1 MRVTRKYV
9 AVIAVVLG
17 GVAISTNG
25 QTSEQDEPL
34 INLSCGFDGG
44 EVACEEIV
52 VTRKRVEL
60 VDEVPVSLTL
70 VPGDTLK
77 EQGQYDLAQLS
88 SIVTNLHYSANVG
101 PSDNIVMRGLG
112 TVGAGPQF
120 EPAVGQL
127 FNGVFL
133 GRSRFGRVPWFDLRQ
148 VEIFRGPQGVVI
160 GKNHSLGAVSVIP
173 NRPTD
178 SFYGSAF
185 GSYELDDAPGVE
197 LEGVVSGPLSERVR
211 ARLAVRSTN
220 RDGWYENDAAPV
232 SAPERDDLAV
242 RAMFDIDL
250 TDTAELEVLWQHLD
264 IEHSGKP
271 REIVYCSL
279 IHPAGRAVQLGEHHP
294 ERGDCMGD
302 SRHRSIEAASPG
314 NEPWNTT
321 SDLGTIHLTQE
332 FSSVRLDVL
341 AGVMRYSMYDVVD
354 ADLDPEIGVARPA
367 LPADLSYENN
377 LANNEEYDQRSIEV
391 RLGAGSAVTDYLV
404 GLNYLSYDIS
414 YWQDHNIQNI
424 RPPFFRNGTKR
435 RIFADVDDDSLG
447 MFFDLN
453 RYIGEK
459 VTLNV
464 GLRALTERKS
474 ANTSRRAYSVDDLTV
489 PTTLAG
495 QRALNDDRCRARSG
509 FVLCSDVDDS
519 RRDRALSYNASLRWL
534 VKENN
539 MLFFSAATGWKS
551 GGFNLTAD
559 RTQAQLIGSDRS
571 YREFNYDPED
581 TVSIEIGGRHA
592 SGYVSFD
599 WTLFRTRVN
608 DLQVSSFSPGS
619 ISHATHND
627 AAAESRGV
635 EVLVDYTRDRL
646 ALRLSAAY
654 TDATYLRFNEAP
666 CYVGQRAST
675 GCVVFPNGS
684 NPNPTQNLTGRRL
697 ARAPELQ
704 AVADLA
710 YRVPL
715 GTNALTLQAKV
726 ITVGDYLID
735 TELRPLAQA
744 KQAGYTKYD
753 VGMRFGDGGG
763 RWTIALLAKNLA
775 DVRTYNFF
783 NEIGLLNPYV
793 GVGSGFAFAD
803 VGRTVTLSA
812 QFRFGGR
819 QNTGSSSARPPSP

>member
-1 MRVTRKYV
+1 MRNNVV
-9 AVIAVVLG
+9 AIAVIFG
-17 GVAISTNG
+17 SVAMSANG

-34 INLSCGFDGG
+34 INLSCGFVGG
-44 EVACEEIV
+44 EVDCEEIV

-70 VPGDTLK
+70 IPGDTLR

-173 NRPTD
+173 NRPTE

-185 GSYELDDAPGVE
+185 GSYELDDAAGFE
-197 LEGVVSGPLSERVR
+197 TEGVVSGPLSERVR
-211 ARLAVRSTN
+211 GRLAVRVTN
-220 RDGWYENDAAPV
+220 RDGWYTNDAAPV
-232 SAPERDDLAV
+232 SAPERDDSAV

-250 TDTAELEVLWQHLD
+250 TNATGLEVLWQRLD

-271 REIVYCSL
+271 REIVFCSL
-279 IHPAGRAVQLGEHHP
+279 IHPAGRAVQLGDRHP
-294 ERGDCMGD
+294 ERGDCTGD
-302 SRHRSIEAASPG
+302 SRHRPVEAASSG
-314 NEPWNTT
+314 NEPWTTT
-321 SDLGTIHLTQE
+321 SNLGTVQLTHE
-332 FSSVRLDVL
+332 SSRVRLDVL
-341 AGVMRYSMYDVVD
+341 AAVMSYSMYDVVD
-354 ADLDPEIGVARPA
+354 ADLDPEVGAAQPA
-367 LPADLSYENN
+367 LPANVLNENY
-377 LANNEEYDQRSIEV
+377 LANNEEYDQRSIEI
-391 RLGAGSAVTDYLV
+391 RLGGGRAATDYLV
-404 GLNYLSYDIS
+404 GLNYLSYDIG

-424 RPPFFRNGTKR
+424 RPPFFPNGTKR

-447 MFFDLN
+447 VFFDLN
-453 RYIGEK
+453 RYIGER
-459 VTLNV
+459 VTLNL

-474 ANTSRRAYSVDDLTV
+474 ADTSRRAYSVDDSTV

-495 QRALNDDRCRARSG
+495 QRALNDDRCRARAG

-519 RRDRALSYNASLRWL
+519 RRDQALSYNASLRWL

-539 MLFFSAATGWKS
+539 MLFFSVATGWKS

-559 RTQAQLIGSDRS
+559 RTHAQLIGSDRS

-581 TVSIEIGGRHA
+581 TVSVEIGGRHS

-627 AAAESRGV
+627 AAAESQGL
-635 EVLVDYTRDRL
+635 EVLVDYARDRV

-654 TDATYLRFNEAP
+654 TDATYQRFNEAP
-666 CYVGQRAST
+666 CYVGQRVST
-675 GCVVFPNGS
+675 GCAVFANGG

-710 YRVPL
+710 YRVPV
-715 GTNALTLQAKV
+715 GANALTLHAKV
-726 ITVGDYLID
+726 VTVGLSDRHGI
-735 TELRPLAQA
+735 TAHC
-744 KQAGYTKYD
+744 
-753 VGMRFGDGGG
+753 
-763 RWTIALLAKNLA
+763 
-775 DVRTYNFF
+775 
-783 NEIGLLNPYV
+783 
-793 GVGSGFAFAD
+793 GS
-803 VGRTVTLSA
+803 
-812 QFRFGGR
+812 
-819 QNTGSSSARPPSP
+819 